1 MEFMLFKMLPPTLV
15 HLIAPCAL
23 ILIGWVLEK
32 KLVGRVATF
41 SNVMAANVY
50 FYYSPSIHPL
60 LAIYL
65 TVGFIFIIIELLP
78 SGFRG
83 PLSRPYS
90 IVRYAYSSLVVGA
103 LIILSVEGMIPI
115 K

>member
-1 MEFMLFKMLPPTLV
+1 MELMLFKMLPPTLV

-23 ILIGWVLEK
+23 ILIGWILEK

-50 FYYSPSIHPL
+50 FYYSSSIHPI

-65 TVGFIFIIIELLP
+65 TAGFIFVIIEFLP

-90 IVRYAYSSLVVGA
+90 IVRYAYSSIVVSA
-103 LIILSVEGMIPI
+103 LILFSVESMI
-115 K
+115 

>member
-1 MEFMLFKMLPPTLV
+1 MELMLFKMLPPTLV
-15 HLIAPCAL
+15 YLIAPFAL
-23 ILIGWVLEK
+23 ILIGLILEK

-41 SNVMAANVY
+41 SNVMAANAY

-90 IVRYAYSSLVVGA
+90 IIRYAYSSLVVGA
-103 LIILSVEGMIPI
+103 LILFSVEGMI
-115 K
+115 